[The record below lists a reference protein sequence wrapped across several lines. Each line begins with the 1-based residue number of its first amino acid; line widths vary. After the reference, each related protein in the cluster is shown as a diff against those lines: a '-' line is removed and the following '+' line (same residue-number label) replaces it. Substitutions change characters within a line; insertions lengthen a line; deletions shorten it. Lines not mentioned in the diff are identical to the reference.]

1 MLTFLQ
7 YLAEEQEASGGSL
20 HVFDIDET
28 LFHTDARIHVRDK
41 HGNIVRSLTNQ
52 EYNTH
57 VLPPEHHYD
66 YSEFKE
72 ADRFERTSHP
82 VHKMIAK
89 VKAIQKQIANKPQ
102 HRIIFATARADFDD
116 RDKFL
121 DVFRSRG
128 IDIDKI
134 HVHRV
139 GNDPGPESPA
149 EKKVKVV
156 RDYINRDGYRKVRMY
171 DDSTA
176 NLRAFNKMKREYP
189 DVQFTSHHVQPSG
202 TTRVYK
208 EA

>member
-7 YLAEEQEASGGSL
+7 YLAEEQAGGGSL

-28 LFHTDARIHVRDK
+28 LFHTDARVHVKDK
-41 HGNIVRSLTNQ
+41 NGKIVQSLSNQ

-57 VLPPEHHYD
+57 KLPPDHHYD

-82 VHKMIAK
+82 IHRMIAK
-89 VKAIQKQIANKPQ
+89 VRSIQRQIADDPRHK
-102 HRIIFATARADFDD
+102 IIFATARQDFDD
-116 RDKFL
+116 KDKFL
-121 DVFRSRG
+121 QFFRNHK

-156 RDYINRDGYRKVRMY
+156 RNYINNEGYKKVRMY

-176 NLRAFNKMKREYP
+176 NLRAFNNMKKEYP
-189 DVQFTSHHVQPSG
+189 GVKFTSHHVQPSG
-202 TTRVYK
+202 STKVYK
-208 EA
+208 ET